1 MPTMTQPVHGSPP
14 PVVTGSVEV
23 TGGVDT
29 HKDTHTAAVVDAHGR
44 VLGHREFLTSTAGYR
59 ALLGWLRS
67 HGELVK
73 VGIEGTGAYG
83 AGLARYLQAAG
94 VALVEVDR
102 PDRTARR
109 HHGKSDPV
117 DAQAA
122 ARAAQAGRATGVP
135 KDRAGGVEA
144 LRALRVARRGAVAA
158 RARAQTQ
165 MTSLIVTAPDPLR
178 AQLRGLSARQLVA
191 RCAARRPD
199 RAAAADPGT
208 ATVLA
213 LRALARRHQHL
224 SAEITELDALIAP
237 LVTAL
242 NPTLLT
248 LAGVGPDVAGQLLVT
263 AGDNPHRLRSD
274 AAFAMLCGA
283 APLPASSGR
292 TQRHRLN
299 RGGDRHANAALYRI
313 VLCRL
318 RWDPHARAY
327 AHRRTT
333 EGMSRKEIIRCL
345 KRYVAREVY
354 TALLT
359 PHPLTPDPSSAPTT
373 PLHRAGGVNVQ
384 RPQRSEDERR

>member
-1 MPTMTQPVHGSPP
+1 MPTMTQPVHGSQP

-191 RCAARRPD
+191 RP
-199 RAAAADPGT
+199 P
-208 ATVLA
+208 
-213 LRALARRHQHL
+213 
-224 SAEITELDALIAP
+224 P
-237 LVTAL
+237 
-242 NPTLLT
+242 
-248 LAGVGPDVAGQLLVT
+248 
-263 AGDNPHRLRSD
+263 
-274 AAFAMLCGA
+274 A
-283 APLPASSGR
+283 APIGPPRPTRAPPPCWRCARWPAATS
-292 TQRHRLN
+292 T
-299 RGGDRHANAALYRI
+299 
-313 VLCRL
+313 C
-318 RWDPHARAY
+318 P
-327 AHRRTT
+327 
-333 EGMSRKEIIRCL
+333 
-345 KRYVAREVY
+345 
-354 TALLT
+354 
-359 PHPLTPDPSSAPTT
+359 P
-373 PLHRAGGVNVQ
+373 
-384 RPQRSEDERR
+384 RSPNSTR

>member
-1 MPTMTQPVHGSPP
+1 MRIVEHLRRQGHQALVVAPDEGPDEHDGVRVVRVPAVSIPGATVPPVGLPTWRLQT

-44 VLGHREFLTSTAGYR
+44 VLGHREFPTSTAGYR

-178 AQLRGLSARQLVA
+178 AQLRGLSQRQLVA
-191 RCAARRPD
+191 RRAARRPD

-213 LRALARRHQHL
+213 LRALARRQGTDGPATSSHPG
-224 SAEITELDALIAP
+224 SRTRCVRPSSPCET
-237 LVTAL
+237 TRCYRM
-242 NPTLLT
+242 
-248 LAGVGPDVAGQLLVT
+248 LATFPSRDSERRQL
-263 AGDNPHRLRSD
+263 
-274 AAFAMLCGA
+274 AASCS
-283 APLPASSGR
+283 SSGV
-292 TQRHRLN
+292 
-299 RGGDRHANAALYRI
+299 I
-313 VLCRL
+313 
-318 RWDPHARAY
+318 WP
-327 AHRRTT
+327 
-333 EGMSRKEIIRCL
+333 
-345 KRYVAREVY
+345 KRSPGA
-354 TALLT
+354 
-359 PHPLTPDPSSAPTT
+359 
-373 PLHRAGGVNVQ
+373 
-384 RPQRSEDERR
+384 